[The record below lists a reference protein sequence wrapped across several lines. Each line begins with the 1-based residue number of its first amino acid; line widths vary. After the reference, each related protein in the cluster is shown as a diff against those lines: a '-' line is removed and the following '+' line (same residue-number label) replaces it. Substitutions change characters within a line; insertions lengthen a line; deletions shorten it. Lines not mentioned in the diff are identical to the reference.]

1 MTCNSEF
8 QEVGK
13 KMPYTVPDGFFDG
26 ITEKTLEKAR
36 QREKA
41 RRKYVLIWRS
51 MAIAASLT
59 ALIVTGYLLIN
70 LLPPGKT
77 GQTAQNITARPQNEV
92 QNGELAEV
100 KDTLPVK
107 EEFNNNESEATTTTE
122 EIYDEGINDL
132 LTSLTNE
139 ELMELAAMLAS
150 DMFMEET
157 DNILQ

>member
-1 MTCNSEF
+1 MAYNSEF

-13 KMPYTVPDGFFDG
+13 KMPYTAPDGFFNG

-36 QREKA
+36 HREKA

-51 MAIAASLT
+51 TAIAASLT
-59 ALIVTGYLLIN
+59 AFIVAGYLLIN
-70 LLPPGKT
+70 LLPPGNT
-77 GQTAQNITARPQNEV
+77 EQTAQNINVETPIEV
-92 QNGELAEV
+92 QNEELAEV

-107 EEFNNNESEATTTTE
+107 GYFDNNESEATTTTE
-122 EIYDEGINDL
+122 EMDQEGINDL

-139 ELMELAAMLAS
+139 ELMELAAMLYS